1 MQTLEW
7 KYTSK
12 LKTGNEID
20 VLEIKYHFKLPDD
33 LKECIKKNNAG
44 MTYPSKFDTVKSKN
58 RVFGGLL
65 SFNEGEDDSVY
76 DFISLFETDKK
87 NELIMFPFG
96 LDPFGNIYCV
106 KNDKIVLW
114 NHEEEVDEFISESF
128 SEFLNMLRD

>member
-1 MQTLEW
+1 MQTVEW

-44 MTYPSKFDTVKSKN
+44 MPYPSKFDTVTSKN

-65 SFNEGEDDSVY
+65 SFNEEDDDIVIE
-76 DFISLFETDKK
+76 DDVDDLADEAETWTETGSATIEPKSAAR
-87 NELIMFPFG
+87 IFG
-96 LDPFGNIYCV
+96 RIH
-106 KNDKIVLW
+106 K
-114 NHEEEVDEFISESF
+114 
-128 SEFLNMLRD
+128 